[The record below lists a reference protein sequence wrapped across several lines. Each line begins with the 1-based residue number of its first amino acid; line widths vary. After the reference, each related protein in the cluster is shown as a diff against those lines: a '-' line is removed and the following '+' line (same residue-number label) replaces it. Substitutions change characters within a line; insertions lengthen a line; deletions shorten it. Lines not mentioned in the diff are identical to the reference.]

1 MVKSV
6 REKRKV
12 KRMNKKRIYFD
23 NAATTKP
30 HPRVVEK
37 MLHYLKTEYG
47 NPSSVHSFGRNVRVA
62 VEEARELIADFLNA
76 IPSEIYFTSGGSESN
91 NFAIRGISRVVNEE
105 SGKNTILTTTA
116 EHNAVLDIVDD
127 LGKIGF
133 KGTLLNVSENAE
145 LELSLVK
152 DNISDRVSLVS
163 VISVNNETGTIN
175 KISEICEAVKSSDAI
190 FHTDA
195 VQAFGKTRIDV
206 NQSNI
211 DSLSASGHKIYG
223 PKGIGLL
230 YAKSGTPLSPL
241 IFGGSQ
247 ERNRRAGTENIAGIV
262 GFAEAVKIADK
273 NLEENFTT
281 VSEIKQKFIEGLN
294 SFSKNEIVINSA
306 NVASPYILSITF
318 SDEFFNNDAEA
329 MLIYLDINGIAASNG
344 AACTSGTLN
353 PSHVIMSMGKSES
366 YANGTFRFSFSPD
379 NTIDEVDYTLEILN
393 DMRKKFSK

>member
-1 MVKSV
+1 
-6 REKRKV
+6 
-12 KRMNKKRIYFD
+12 MNKKRIYFD

-30 HPRVVEK
+30 HPKVVEK
-37 MLHYLKTEYG
+37 MLYYLKSEYG

-91 NFAIRGISRVVNEE
+91 NFAVRGITRVVHEE
-105 SGKNTILTTTA
+105 SGKNTILTTMA

-127 LGKIGF
+127 LEKYGF
-133 KGTLLNVSENAE
+133 KATLLKVSENAE
-145 LELSLVK
+145 LALSDLE
-152 DNISDRVSLVS
+152 DNISEQTSLVS
-163 VISVNNETGTIN
+163 VIYINNETGSIN
-175 KISEICEAVKSSDAI
+175 KISEIGAAVKLSDAV

-195 VQAFGKTRIDV
+195 VQAFGKIRIDV

-211 DSLSASGHKIYG
+211 DSLTASGHKIYG
-223 PKGIGLL
+223 PKGIGIL

-247 ERNRRAGTENIAGIV
+247 ERNRRAGTENIAGII
-262 GFAEAVKIADK
+262 GFAEAIKIADK
-273 NLEENFTT
+273 NIDENYKV
-281 VSEIKQKFIEGLN
+281 VSQLKQRFIEGLK
-294 SFSKNEIVINSA
+294 SFSKKEILNNSA
-306 NVASPYILSITF
+306 NEASSYIVSITF

-329 MLIYLDINGIAASNG
+329 MLMYLDINGVAASNG

-366 YANGTFRFSFSPD
+366 YANGTFRFSFSPE
-379 NTIDEVDYTLEILN
+379 NTIDEVDYTLEIL
-393 DMRKKFSK
+393 DEMRKKFRK